1 MDLQEDAL
9 KIIKKYCLL
18 ERINEV
24 AETYLVGN
32 VALDVTVK
40 PDIDLQVFS
49 QNQDRL
55 KIATQIK
62 RVLEKVGFNNIV
74 VRELKKSDKF
84 LVTTKFIF
92 NDINWTLDVSVAERK
107 PDYLNNAY
115 KFYQVYGER
124 INNKNRETIIKLKKH
139 FLEEEKLKD
148 SMSYYIYRAVI
159 DDQAK
164 RPEEVIRYKNKEE
177 KND

>member
-18 ERINEV
+18 ERIDRV
-24 AETYLVGN
+24 AEAHLVGS
-32 VALDVTVK
+32 VALKVTVK
-40 PDIDLQVFS
+40 PDIDLQVFT

-55 KIATQIK
+55 KVATQIK
-62 RVLEKVGFNNIV
+62 QVLEKEGFDNVV

-92 NDINWTLDVSVAERK
+92 NDIYWTLDVSVTERK

-115 KFYQVYGER
+115 KFYQVYGKK
-124 INNKNRETIIKLKKH
+124 INNKNRETIIRLKKH
-139 FLEEEKLKD
+139 FLKEGKLKD
-148 SMSYYIYRAVI
+148 SMSYYIYRSVI
-159 DDQAK
+159 DGQAK
-164 RPEEVIRYKNKEE
+164 RPAEVIRYKNKE
-177 KND
+177 KKK